1 MTEEEEHEAKHH
13 HEHHHHEDDDD
24 DDHDEHEHHHHHD
37 DEDDEHEHHHHHHH
51 HHHDEGEAEEYGIGT
66 FVYYRRQPFNIN
78 NFDQFVA
85 RKWPNNVIRTKGVCY
100 FAHQRDMSF
109 LFEQAGVQ
117 KTIRES
123 GLWYAT
129 ASEEELMQLMKQNPD
144 MLRDWDDTYGD
155 RMIKLV
161 FIGQHLDKEALTRE
175 LDACLE
181 E

>member
-1 MTEEEEHEAKHH
+1 
-13 HEHHHHEDDDD
+13 
-24 DDHDEHEHHHHHD
+24 
-37 DEDDEHEHHHHHHH
+37 
-51 HHHDEGEAEEYGIGT
+51 
-66 FVYYRRQPFNIN
+66 
-78 NFDQFVA
+78 
-85 RKWPNNVIRTKGVCY
+85 
-100 FAHQRDMSF
+100 MSF

-129 ASEEELMQLMKQNPD
+129 ANEEELMQIMKQNPD

-161 FIGQHLDKEALTRE
+161 FIGQHLDKEMLTRE

-181 E
+181 M